1 MGMGHEMERKKGET
15 QGRGKK
21 CAPRFGLGRV
31 RRLAVIVTAVA
42 AAVAVFPPAV
52 VVSGRIP

>member
-1 MGMGHEMERKKGET
+1 MRPEVR
-15 QGRGKK
+15 
-21 CAPRFGLGRV
+21 AGRV

>member
-1 MGMGHEMERKKGET
+1 MGLEMERKKGET